1 MKELLSQQRYAAKMT
16 LRELARRTG
25 IPKSTLHDIEMG
37 MKSMTLNQAEIIAI
51 VLGVRISDLYE
62 IRLQVITCFP
72 PCAKGRETYF
82 ISQSLTGN
90 MYRFKCHFL
99 SMKEKISVFVRC
111 TGQIRWRH

>member
-1 MKELLSQQRYAAKMT
+1 MSNLYICAGNSIELSAEVKGEVKALLSQQRYAAKMT

-62 IRLQVITCFP
+62 SDY
-72 PCAKGRETYF
+72 K
-82 ISQSLTGN
+82 
-90 MYRFKCHFL
+90 
-99 SMKEKISVFVRC
+99 
-111 TGQIRWRH
+111 